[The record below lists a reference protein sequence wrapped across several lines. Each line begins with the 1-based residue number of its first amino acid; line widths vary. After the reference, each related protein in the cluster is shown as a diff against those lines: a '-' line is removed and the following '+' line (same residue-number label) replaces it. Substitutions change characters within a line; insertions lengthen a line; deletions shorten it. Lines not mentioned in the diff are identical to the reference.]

1 LSRDLY
7 FEISASGKFVEVMSG
22 NIRMQFEF
30 FGNFARRDA
39 IF

>member
-1 LSRDLY
+1 LY
-7 FEISASGKFVEVMSG
+7 FEIAASGKFVEVVSG

-30 FGNFARRDA
+30 LGNFARRDT